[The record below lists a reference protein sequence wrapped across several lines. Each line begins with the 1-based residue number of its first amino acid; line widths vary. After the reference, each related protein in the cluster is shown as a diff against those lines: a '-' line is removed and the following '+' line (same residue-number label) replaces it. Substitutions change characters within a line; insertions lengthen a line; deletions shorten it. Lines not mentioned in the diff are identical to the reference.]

1 MNFHIITI
9 FPEAF
14 DSFIKTSIIWKAIK
28 NNLFNIELYKLW
40 DFSDKNFKHVDDKA
54 YWMHWQVISP
64 EPLAKAINFIKEK
77 IRNTNK
83 KSPIIPFHKGDE
95 NINIPVIYMSPSWDL
110 LNQEKVENYYKDF
123 KEKNIIIIC
132 GHYEWIDQRII
143 DKYVDYEISVWEY
156 ILTSWEL
163 SASILIDSLVRHIP
177 EVLWNKQSLEEE
189 SFSKFFDRQ
198 KEHPVYTRPKVFEN
212 MKVPKILL
220 SGNHNKIEEWKIN
233 NLKK

>member
-14 DSFIKTSIIWKAIK
+14 DSFIKTSIIWNSINK
-28 NNLFNIELYKLW
+28 NLFNIELYKLN

-64 EPLAKAINFIKEK
+64 EPLSKAINFVKNKIKK
-77 IRNTNK
+77 NT
-83 KSPIIPFHKGDE
+83 PFSCKGE
-95 NINIPVIYMSPSWDL
+95 GLGVRTIYMSPSWDL
-110 LNQEKVENYYKDF
+110 LNQEKVEKYYWEFQEKD
-123 KEKNIIIIC
+123 IIIIC

-143 DKYVDYEISVWEY
+143 DKYVDYEISIWEY
-156 ILTSWEL
+156 VLTSGEL
-163 SASILIDSLVRHIP
+163 SAMIFIDSLVRHIP
-177 EVLWNKQSLEEE
+177 KVLWNPKSLEED
-189 SFSKFFDRQ
+189 SFSKFFDRK

-212 MKVPKILL
+212 MEVPKILT
-220 SGNHNKIEEWKIN
+220 SGNHKEIEKWKIN